1 VAQSKS
7 CQTHRRYRR
16 KSSRSALDIN
26 QNSEAVR
33 EGAERDLMNIAFG
46 TGEVSGIFVR
56 DWVCLG
62 SPRRQEHVDIDLTD
76 AENDDALDSLG
87 PCVQMNLIS
96 AVDMT
101 DRPFA
106 TASFDGVLGLGLS
119 GLAATSQFSLHEAL
133 LAGVGDRSAVF
144 SVYISPDHAVKHS
157 EITFGGTKSQHMQ
170 TDAGVVWMPVVMP
183 ELGYWLVEIAEVR
196 IAGVPLSF
204 CGGHDSPCRVIWDT
218 GTSLIAAPR
227 KATQE
232 IRQRL
237 KAPLKH
243 ATTELGCRADV
254 PDAEL
259 EFVTKAGEI
268 LSLNPGEYGRL
279 VRRTYRKHA
288 LTKAT
293 VQVEHCEPAMMDLDV
308 PEPIGPHV
316 FVLGEPLFK
325 KFYTIFDP
333 ENLRVGAALASH
345 ENAATDAA
353 VRSITAAVRD
363 TLPTSVTSP
372 RTGGRRQRPRALVD
386 DTEVSSST
394 PVSRKQLSV
403 MHGGL
408 VHPVS

>member
-1 VAQSKS
+1 
-7 CQTHRRYRR
+7 
-16 KSSRSALDIN
+16 
-26 QNSEAVR
+26 
-33 EGAERDLMNIAFG
+33 MNIAFG

-62 SPRRQEHVDIDLTD
+62 SPRRQEHVDIGLTD
-76 AENDDALDSLG
+76 AEDDDALDSLG

-106 TASFDGVLGLGLS
+106 TASFDGVLGLGLA
-119 GLAATSQFSLHEAL
+119 GLAATSHFSLHEAL
-133 LAGVGDRSAVF
+133 LESVGDRSAVF
-144 SVYISPDHAVKHS
+144 SVYISPDHMVKHS
-157 EITFGGTKSQHMQ
+157 EITFGGTKAAHMRS
-170 TDAGVVWMPVVMP
+170 DSAIVWMPVVMP

-204 CGGHDSPCRVIWDT
+204 CGGRGAPCRVIWDT

-243 ATTELGCRADV
+243 ATTDFGCRSDV
-254 PDAEL
+254 PHAEL
-259 EFVTKAGEI
+259 EFVTKAGEV

-279 VRRTYRKHA
+279 VKRTYRKHA

-333 ENLRVGAALASH
+333 EKLRVGAALAMH
-345 ENAATDAA
+345 EDVSATSA
-353 VRSITAAVRD
+353 VKSITAAVRN
-363 TLPTSVTSP
+363 TLPMAVSSTRS
-372 RTGGRRQRPRALVD
+372 GARRHRSRVVSD
-386 DTEVSSST
+386 DTDAA
-394 PVSRKQLSV
+394 SV
-403 MHGGL
+403 RSPDTAIWQSLHTGV